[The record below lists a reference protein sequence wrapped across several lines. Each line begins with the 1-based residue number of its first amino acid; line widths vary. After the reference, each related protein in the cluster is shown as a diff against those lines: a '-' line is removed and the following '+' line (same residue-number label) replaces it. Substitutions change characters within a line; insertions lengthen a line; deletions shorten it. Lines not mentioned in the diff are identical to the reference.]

1 MQEAKGQNYMHG
13 AAILT
18 AGVIIMKI
26 LGFIYKV
33 PIGNV
38 LGDDGYS
45 MFLSAYNVYN
55 VFFTLA
61 TAGFPVALA
70 RMIATAHAQNR
81 SYQVQRT
88 FEVASATFAVIG
100 VVFASVMVIFPN
112 FMAGSILHNPEAA
125 LSIRAMAPSVL
136 LVCLLSAHRGYCE
149 GHGNM
154 NPTTIGQ
161 VMEVLVKVVV
171 GLGLA
176 MLLLK
181 LGKGKAWASAG
192 AISGATIGS
201 LAALIY
207 MILYKKKH
215 YSFHAETAED
225 EPDPK
230 SVILKNFLSIGI
242 PVAAGSCVMALLNL
256 VDSGLCMQ
264 RLQGAAGFSLQKS
277 QELYGVYG
285 KAQTIFNLPAAI
297 ITPLT
302 ISIVPA
308 ISAAMARGKTEEA
321 GKITE
326 DSMRIA
332 AVLALPMGVGLAV
345 MAEPIM
351 NVLYPGSNAAGPAL
365 LSLMGIASFFV
376 CMVLL
381 ENAILQASWYE
392 KIPMITM
399 VIGSLAKIAVNWVLI
414 ANPKINIYGAPIGT
428 LCGYF
433 VMFMLNFLVMCRVLD
448 RKPSASRILLKPLLC
463 SAAMG
468 AGAFLSYRA
477 LNAILGSGRI
487 LLAAAMAGAILVAVI
502 IYLVLVIVTGCIT
515 KEDMSLIP
523 KGEKIARKLHMK

>member
-1 MQEAKGQNYMHG
+1 MQETKGQNYMHG
-13 AAILT
+13 AAIL
-18 AGVIIMKI
+18 AVGVIIMKI

-33 PIGNV
+33 PIGNI

-81 SYQVQRT
+81 KYQVQRT
-88 FEVASATFAVIG
+88 FEVASSTFAVIG
-100 VVFASVMVIFPN
+100 VVFAAVMLLFPDV
-112 FMAGSILHNPEAA
+112 MANRILHNPEAS

-176 MLLLK
+176 MLMLK

-201 LAALIY
+201 LAALVY
-207 MILYKKKH
+207 MILYKKRH
-215 YSFHAETAED
+215 YSFHVEEAD
-225 EPDPK
+225 DVPDSK
-230 SVILKNFLSIGI
+230 RAIFKNFISIGI

-264 RLQGAAGFSLQKS
+264 RLQGAAGFTLQKS

-308 ISAAMARGKTEEA
+308 ISAAMAKGRDEEA

-326 DSMRIA
+326 DSLRIA
-332 AVLALPMGVGLAV
+332 AVLAMPMGIGLAV

-351 NVLYPGSNAAGPAL
+351 KVLYPGSNEAGPAL
-365 LSLMGIASFFV
+365 LAIMGIAAFFV

-381 ENAILQASWYE
+381 ENAILQASWRE
-392 KIPMITM
+392 KIPMVTM
-399 VIGSLAKIAVNWVLI
+399 VIGSLAKIGVNWILI
-414 ANPKINIYGAPIGT
+414 ANPDINIYGAPIGT
-428 LCGYF
+428 LVGYL
-433 VMFMLNFLVMCRVLD
+433 VMFLLNFIVMCRVLD
-448 RKPSASRILLKPLLC
+448 RNPSVKRIFLKPLLC

-468 AGAFLSYRA
+468 AGAWVSYTI
-477 LNAILGSGRI
+477 LVKILGESRVMMT
-487 LLAAAMAGAILVAVI
+487 ASMAGGILVAVV
-502 IYLVLVIVTGCIT
+502 IYLILVVMTGSIT
-515 KEDMSLIP
+515 REDMMLIP
-523 KGEKIARKLHMK
+523 KGEKVANLLHMK